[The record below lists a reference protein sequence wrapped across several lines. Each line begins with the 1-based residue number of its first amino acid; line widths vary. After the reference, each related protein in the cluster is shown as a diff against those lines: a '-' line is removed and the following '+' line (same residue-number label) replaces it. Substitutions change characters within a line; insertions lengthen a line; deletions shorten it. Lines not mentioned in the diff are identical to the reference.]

1 MIAQFIFDFINL
13 LNKLKMKIF
22 ILLIS
27 LVALNACSTPKPI
40 EIETVTSQNNR
51 NYLVS
56 YLFEQDGCKIYRFE
70 DKGNTVYFSNCN
82 GSGSIM
88 KTDTTN
94 IKYINGNKKN

>member
-1 MIAQFIFDFINL
+1 MIARFIFDFNNL

-27 LVALNACSTPKPI
+27 LVALNGCSTSKPI
-40 EIETVTSQNNR
+40 EIETVISQNNR

-70 DKGNTVYFSNCN
+70 DKGNLFS
-82 GSGSIM
+82 
-88 KTDTTN
+88 
-94 IKYINGNKKN
+94 